1 MDSPSPE
8 EAARRAAVM
17 RHHEPVDGEDPWVG
31 PPPPAVPIRV
41 VAYDAAW
48 PAQFHEVAAGIHAA
62 LGPRALGLEHVGST
76 SVPGLPA
83 KPVIDVDLAV
93 ADPAREEDYV
103 PALEAAGEQSVT
115 EYNRRKEPVIRAIY
129 GRMFRAAGW
138 IDDPQTTSSP

>member
-17 RHHEPVDGEDPWVG
+17 RHHEPVGGEDPWVG

-41 VAYDAAW
+41 VAYDAGW
-48 PAQFHEVAAGIHAA
+48 PAQFHEVAAGIRAA

-76 SVPGLPA
+76 W
-83 KPVIDVDLAV
+83 
-93 ADPAREEDYV
+93 V
-103 PALEAAGEQSVT
+103 PADREGYRDAKLAAAAASAEQSVT

-138 IDDPQTTSSP
+138 FDDPQTTPSR